1 MESFPPRSLWVK
13 DVFQGPS
20 PMSYWSFMKFHH
32 GHMDLEP
39 FYVAEYSGTLALIQK
54 TFFGQSTTRTTTT
67 WTRNTAKFKK
77 NFFSIQGLVVD
88 PGVFSFK
95 KISACVG
102 MNSAMKRN
110 KHQGSWETKNPHN
123 ETGKVLYTC
132 RDNSTFSDPNLALN
146 KPGINLLGG
155 PLFQSLLW
163 ISLEGYQASVTR
175 ITRIAGRLVEQSSH
189 KTKST
194 SVSWAL
200 HRSPGRWASDGKTSE
215 PSMPKLSPLCIC
227 SNCGK
232 VSSLTVSLPI

>member
-1 MESFPPRSLWVK
+1 MNSHWGSPSGFFPGWSEDLCQDDSHPVTSLHLSFNGIHAWVLAMESFPPRSLWVK

-39 FYVAEYSGTLALIQK
+39 FYVAEYSGTSALIQK

-123 ETGKVLYTC
+123 ETGKVLYT
-132 RDNSTFSDPNLALN
+132 LQ
-146 KPGINLLGG
+146 G
-155 PLFQSLLW
+155 
-163 ISLEGYQASVTR
+163 
-175 ITRIAGRLVEQSSH
+175 
-189 KTKST
+189 
-194 SVSWAL
+194 
-200 HRSPGRWASDGKTSE
+200 
-215 PSMPKLSPLCIC
+215 
-227 SNCGK
+227 
-232 VSSLTVSLPI
+232 